1 MRRPT
6 PLPTVPSHALRS
18 TEPRCRFWQDFALYA
33 VCCIAIAS
41 MVVW

>member
-6 PLPTVPSHALRS
+6 RLPNV
-18 TEPRCRFWQDFALYA
+18 EPPCRFWQDIALYA
-33 VCCIAIAS
+33 TCAVALLA

>member
-6 PLPTVPSHALRS
+6 NLRPLYP
-18 TEPRCRFWQDFALYA
+18 EPPCRFWQDIALYT